1 MQPKKTIPKYRD
13 MYKNVILQDLT
24 PRSQDL
30 TPRSR
35 SVVRSDVILQDLTP
49 WSLTPWSDSAVRSP
63 LSRLCEPP
71 PRRDR
76 VKFLYWAAEIL
87 PGAFVLLGEALGWQQ

>member
-13 MYKNVILQDLT
+13 MYKNVILQD
-24 PRSQDL
+24 
-30 TPRSR
+30 
-35 SVVRSDVILQDLTP
+35 
-49 WSLTPWSDSAVRSP
+49 LTPWSDSAVRSP

>member
-13 MYKNVILQDLT
+13 MYKN
-24 PRSQDL
+24 
-30 TPRSR
+30 
-35 SVVRSDVILQDLTP
+35 VILQDLTP